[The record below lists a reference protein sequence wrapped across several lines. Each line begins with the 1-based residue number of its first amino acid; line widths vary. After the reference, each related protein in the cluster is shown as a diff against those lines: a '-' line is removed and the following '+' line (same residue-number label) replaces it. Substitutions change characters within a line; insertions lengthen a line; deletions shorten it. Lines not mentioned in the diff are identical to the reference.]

1 MRTKNKHTRE
11 EIIENALRIFA
22 KEGFFK
28 TTVADIAQ
36 STGIAKGTLYLYFK
50 DKASLYVNVIEE
62 HFKVGIKYLSE
73 VQKES
78 ITSTEKLRKIA
89 DNWIDYM
96 IRLKSSFCMFSMEN
110 VNLSSKIMKAVK
122 PIMNVHLKEMIDII
136 VQMIEQGI
144 KAREFRKVE
153 PRIAAV
159 HFLNTIRTGFFV
171 TFIAPEKS
179 VDKKTLLDL
188 FFKGLKQRR

>member
-1 MRTKNKHTRE
+1 MRTKNRNIKE
-11 EIIENALRIFA
+11 KIIRNALKIFA

-28 TTVADIAQ
+28 ATVADIAQ
-36 STGIAKGTLYLYFK
+36 ATGVAKGTLYLYFK
-50 DKASLYVNVIEE
+50 DKSSLYVSVIEE
-62 HFKVGIKYLSE
+62 HFEVGIKYLSK

-96 IRLKSSFCMFSMEN
+96 IRLKSSFFMFSMEN

-122 PIMNVHLKEMIDII
+122 PIMTVHLKEMIDII
-136 VQMIEQGI
+136 VQIIEQGI

-159 HFLNTIRTGFFV
+159 HFLNTIRTGFFF
-171 TFIAPEKS
+171 TFIAPEKF
-179 VDKKTLLDL
+179 VDKKILLDL

>member
-36 STGIAKGTLYLYFK
+36 ATGIAKGTLYLYFK

-62 HFKVGIKYLSE
+62 HFKVGIKYLGE

-78 ITSTEKLRKIA
+78 IKSTEKLVKIA

-110 VNLSSKIMKAVK
+110 VNLSSKIMKTVK
-122 PIMNVHLKEMIDII
+122 PIMHVHLKEMIDII
-136 VQMIEQGI
+136 VQIIEQGI

-171 TFIAPEKS
+171 TFIAPEKF
-179 VDKKTLLDL
+179 VDKKILLDL